1 MKGLRTGASL
11 MIMLVISLI
20 VSIAGCAQPSATGT
34 PTPTTQPTPSPQ
46 PTQAISPSPVPGSNE
61 AHIDFYYNLKTY
73 STPYEG
79 IAPLP
84 GEVIY
89 AIDVTV
95 NSDQPIHTDDSWFH
109 IEYRRNATA
118 PLQDLEPNSVFE
130 YPSTTIGGGAAPAKG
145 RLLIALPAPE
155 NGNQVR
161 PYYFK
166 PLDQQTGDYKVKA
179 PAYGVLRTT

>member
-73 STPYEG
+73 STP
-79 IAPLP
+79 
-84 GEVIY
+84 
-89 AIDVTV
+89 
-95 NSDQPIHTDDSWFH
+95 
-109 IEYRRNATA
+109 
-118 PLQDLEPNSVFE
+118 
-130 YPSTTIGGGAAPAKG
+130 
-145 RLLIALPAPE
+145 
-155 NGNQVR
+155 
-161 PYYFK
+161 
-166 PLDQQTGDYKVKA
+166 
-179 PAYGVLRTT
+179 